1 MGARN
6 TVGHLGEGEER
17 RLLRS
22 MASGDQDA
30 RRRLIE
36 AHLGI
41 VATLGRRYARRWDVP
56 LEDLLQEG
64 ALALVQAVDHYDS
77 DQGMK
82 LSTYATWWI
91 KQAIRR
97 AAMAQSRPVRIP
109 ERLWGRAEELSR
121 AERYFLGFRPEQEG
135 WDREPGEASSWS
147 DEELEEVRCALR
159 PVVSLEAPVGEGAY
173 ELKELLPD
181 YSAEDPSE
189 AVARSDARYWL
200 AEALATLPER
210 ERTVLSGRAG
220 LEGNPQSLTA
230 LGKSLGVSR
239 ERARQ
244 LEGKAL
250 KKLRERRGE
259 LGLEGLAA

>member
-1 MGARN
+1 MGARSA
-6 TVGHLGEGEER
+6 VGHLGEGEER
-17 RLLRS
+17 WLLGK
-22 MASGDQDA
+22 MASGDQNA

-36 AHLGI
+36 AHLGM
-41 VATLGRRYARRWDVP
+41 VSRLSRRYASRWNVP
-56 LEDLLQEG
+56 MEDLLQEG

-77 DQGMK
+77 DRGMK
-82 LSTYATWWI
+82 LSTYVTWWV

-109 ERLWGRAEELSR
+109 ERLWGRAGELSR
-121 AERYFLGFRPEQEG
+121 AGRCSSDSRSEREG
-135 WDREPGEASSWS
+135 QDREPGGASNWS

-159 PVVSLEAPVGEGAY
+159 PVVSLEAPLGEGTY

-181 YSAEDPSE
+181 YSAEDPSD
-189 AVARSDARYWL
+189 AVARSDARYRL

-220 LEGNPQSLTA
+220 LDGTPQSLTA
-230 LGKSLGVSR
+230 LGKSLGISR

-244 LEGKAL
+244 LEGRAL
-250 KKLRERRGE
+250 KELCERRVE